1 MSNYE
6 YYIQII
12 QKLGDYFNQDL
23 EKCVNWMRTQNVF
36 IKGCRPETLIL
47 LGHGDEVLEYVE
59 TAIKNKTCGWCKE
72 RCSNE
77 WCVSREK
84 DE

>member
-6 YYIQII
+6 YYIQIF
-12 QKLGDYFNQDL
+12 QKLGKYLNYDL
-23 EKCVNWMRTQNVF
+23 DQCLIWMRTQNVF
-36 IKGCRPETLIL
+36 LHGCRPEMLITLNK
-47 LGHGDEVLEYVE
+47 GDEVLEYVE

-77 WCVSREK
+77 QCVSREN